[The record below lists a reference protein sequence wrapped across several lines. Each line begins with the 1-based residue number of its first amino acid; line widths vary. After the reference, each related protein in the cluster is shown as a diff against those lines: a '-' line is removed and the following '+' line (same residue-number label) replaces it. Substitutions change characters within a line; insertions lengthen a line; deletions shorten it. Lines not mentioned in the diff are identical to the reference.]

1 MNWPPPQ
8 FPTGSTAEPRKPASK
23 RGLAIVVAL
32 VVLVGVGVFVVTRDN
47 DEPKKSSGEEAG
59 EVIGADGGVVTIPD
73 SDAVGGGISMLVP
86 AGALAADTQV
96 TISTSPGRSGE
107 ILGLADEDVD
117 VWSALA
123 NYALDN
129 DNTLLDPVFGSLVL
143 ASLTEFTGPV
153 IEFGPNALA
162 LNQSAMVSVP
172 LDLLDFPEG
181 TLPVVLMESVS
192 GWEVLDTATVD
203 AANGVLLFQV
213 PHFSRSFIGR
223 IFGNVW
229 SNPSAATL
237 PGQYEQALATLAAGP
252 AERVTD
258 GVMRAVLCG
267 TTPSFNA
274 AALPSAG
281 TLFDYLGFE
290 TTRVSNAPA
299 GALTRIEDALKAHFA
314 AAGGTSTTG
323 PRDFTLEM
331 LIQLAMT
338 ETGGDPFQALVLAH
352 DVLRDNRNSPSI
364 QNVMEIVR
372 GDNGDERGARYHLL
386 GTAIYAFAY
395 QHFRDTNQLGTF
407 WPPRPETVTR
417 WEEAWVSGDI
427 QTDTVEYA
435 VDRMGAQL
443 GRDLYREYTTAAAG
457 GQSDTRDLLC
467 APTTPTTS
475 TTPTTTVPPVVV
487 LGSGYVQAT
496 LIWSGDSDMDL
507 HVVEPN
513 GEETMFGA
521 KESSTGGQLDH
532 DDIPSCG
539 IETGSHVENIF
550 WPVDL
555 APPGQYVVYVQFYN
569 ACVEG
574 SSQSVQLTV
583 RVDSVVVI
591 SEAIT
596 LVDDGVS
603 TMYTFTVT

>member
-1 MNWPPPQ
+1 M
-8 FPTGSTAEPRKPASK
+8 
-23 RGLAIVVAL
+23 AIVAAL

-47 DEPKKSSGEEAG
+47 NKPRGEAT
-59 EVIGADGGVVTIPD
+59 VATIGPDGGTVAIPD
-73 SDAVGGGISMLVP
+73 SDAIGGGITLQVP
-86 AGALAADTQV
+86 AGALAADTEV
-96 TISTSPGRSGE
+96 TISASPGRSGE
-107 ILGLADEDVD
+107 ILGLADEDTD

-123 NYALDN
+123 NYALDS
-129 DNTLLDPVFGSLVL
+129 DNLLHPVFGPLVL

-162 LNQSAMVSVP
+162 LNQSAVVTVP
-172 LDLLDFPEG
+172 LDLVDFPEG
-181 TLPVVLMESVS
+181 TLPVVLMEGVS

-203 AANGVLLFQV
+203 AAHGVLLFQV

-223 IFGNVW
+223 ILGNLW
-229 SNPSAATL
+229 SNPSASML
-237 PGQYEQALATLAAGP
+237 PGQYTQALATLAAGP
-252 AERVTD
+252 VEGVTD
-258 GVMRAVLCG
+258 GVMRAVLCSG
-267 TTPSFNA
+267 TPNFNA
-274 AALPSAG
+274 AVLPSAN

-299 GALTRIEDALKAHFA
+299 GAQTRIEDALKARFA

-323 PRDFTLEM
+323 PHDFTLEM
-331 LIQLAMT
+331 LVQLAMT

-364 QNVMEIVR
+364 QNVMENVR

-386 GTAIYAFAY
+386 GTAVYAFAY
-395 QHFRDTNQLGTF
+395 EHFRGTNQLGTF

-443 GRDLYREYTTAAAG
+443 GRDLYREYTTVTAG

-467 APTTPTTS
+467 ATMSTTTTSPTTPTS
-475 TTPTTTVPPVVV
+475 TVPPDVV
-487 LGSGYVQAT
+487 LGSGDVQAT
-496 LIWSGDSDMDL
+496 LIWSGDSDVDL
-507 HVVEPN
+507 HVVEPD
-513 GEETMFGA
+513 GEETMFSS

-539 IETGSHVENIF
+539 IETGTHVENIF

-555 APPGQYVVYVQFYN
+555 APPGQYIVYVQFYN
-569 ACVEG
+569 ACVAG

-583 RVDSVVVI
+583 LVNGVVVI

-596 LVDDGVS
+596 LVDDGLS
-603 TMYTFTVT
+603 AMYTFTVT